1 MLLRKMLPTNQPLIA
16 NLIADAGD
24 VSQTTSLHPEL
35 LFPLDPHVLLGDLS
49 ALEMGKTR
57 QKDGFGLAEERF
69 LHLNELLEAPCITT
83 RHQQTL
89 LFTSP

>member
-1 MLLRKMLPTNQPLIA
+1 MLPTNQPLIA

>member
-1 MLLRKMLPTNQPLIA
+1 MLPTNQPLIT
-16 NLIADAGD
+16 NLVADAGA
-24 VSQTTSLHPEL
+24 VSQTTSLHLEL

-57 QKDGFGLAEERF
+57 QKNGFGLAEERF
-69 LHLNELLEAPCITT
+69 LHLNELLEAPFITT
-83 RHQQTL
+83 LHQQTL